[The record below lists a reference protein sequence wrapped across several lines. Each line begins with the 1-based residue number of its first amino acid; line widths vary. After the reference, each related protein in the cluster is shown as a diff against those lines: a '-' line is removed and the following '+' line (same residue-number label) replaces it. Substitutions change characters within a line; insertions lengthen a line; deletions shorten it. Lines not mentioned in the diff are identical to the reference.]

1 MTDFEGFLARQF
13 AFSRATFGPGERHKG
28 VIEHIRKEL
37 VEVEQSHGESSEW
50 VDVCLLALDGLMRRL
65 NSTQNAGGHIT
76 GVPSL
81 QVAGVAVRMLE
92 GKLGRNELRSWPDWR
107 QGSED
112 NAIEHDRSGE

>member
-13 AFSRATFGPGERHKG
+13 SFSRAAFGPGERHKG

-50 VDVCLLALDGLMRRL
+50 VDVCLLGLDGLMRRI
-65 NSTQNAGGHIT
+65 NASRQGGVSSSECAEI
-76 GVPSL
+76 
-81 QVAGVAVRMLE
+81 AVRMLL
-92 GKLGRNELRSWPDWR
+92 GKLGRNEMRVWPDWR